1 MSPNT
6 HFTPLI
12 LAGIALL
19 CGLSVAN
26 VYFNQALLP
35 VFAEALHADAGQTSW
50 IATASQ
56 MGYALGMLLIVPLG
70 DRVAPLRLCRVLL
83 VWTSILLLLAS
94 QATQLSFLAGVSFLL
109 CMGTCIP
116 QVLLPLP
123 GRASHC
129 RRTQYMRSIN
139 PTYPKVGQRFTV
151 ASLVSSSTAARL
163 RSLRPTRH
171 VATAPVHG
179 AATYRAPGR

>member
-6 HFTPLI
+6 HFAPLI

-35 VFAEALHADAGQTSW
+35 VFAGALHADAGQTSW

-70 DRVAPLRLCRVLL
+70 DRVAPLRLCRLLL
-83 VWTSILLLLAS
+83 VWTAALLLLAG
-94 QATQLSFLAGVSFLL
+94 Q
-109 CMGTCIP
+109 
-116 QVLLPLP
+116 P
-123 GRASHC
+123 GHS
-129 RRTQYMRSIN
+129 RRTQSRHRLGATGLVTGILLFIGGGCEAKGDPGSASAAVLEVVRPLADGAGM
-139 PTYPKVGQRFTV
+139 PPQR
-151 ASLVSSSTAARL
+151 AL
-163 RSLRPTRH
+163 
-171 VATAPVHG
+171 G
-179 AATYRAPGR
+179 AHPGDWKP